1 MVINLIKLEKNR
13 KQEYKILYKKSYSEI
28 FFFSILFV
36 DPEGQSDALGWG
48 YTATTSLILVVLLVS
63 ADQHGYMGVVK
74 DVVTNAAQEGAAD
87 LAHSTCSCDNQ
98 LGVLV
103 LRHLAD
109 DFAWATADA
118 LNFSSDLH
126 KKINKPSEKVKTGEC
141 SENENVWI

>member
-13 KQEYKILYKKSYSEI
+13 KQEYKILYKKSNSEI

-48 YTATTSLILVVLLVS
+48 YTATTSLILVVVLVS

-74 DVVTNAAQEGAAD
+74 DVVANAAQEGAAD
-87 LAHSTCSCDNQ
+87 LAHAAGSRDDQ
-98 LGVLV
+98 LGVFV

-109 DFAWATADA
+109 DFTGAAADA
-118 LNFSSDLH
+118 LNFSSDPMVFHLL
-126 KKINKPSEKVKTGEC
+126 P
-141 SENENVWI
+141 

>member
-48 YTATTSLILVVLLVS
+48 YTATTSLILVVVLVS

-74 DVVTNAAQEGAAD
+74 DVVANAAQEGAAD

-109 DFAWATADA
+109 DFTGAAADA
-118 LNFSSDLH
+118 LNFSSDPMVFHLL
-126 KKINKPSEKVKTGEC
+126 P
-141 SENENVWI
+141 